1 MTLAV
6 SVIDS
11 MAITPAWRSLQ
22 QVLPVR
28 LAPVR
33 NEAQYQALRDLLNN
47 LVDIVGDDEEHELVD
62 LLDLVGQLVA
72 DYEDQHHSL
81 PDAEPCEVLR
91 FLMEQHGLKQSDL
104 MDEVGGQSVVSDILN
119 GKREINIR
127 QAKALGERFG
137 VSPTVFI

>member
-1 MTLAV
+1 MTLAM
-6 SVIDS
+6 STIDS

-22 QVLPVR
+22 QALPVR

-33 NEAQYQALRDLLNN
+33 NEPQYQALHDLLNH
-47 LVDIVGDDEEHELVD
+47 LVDVVGDDEEHELVD
-62 LLDLVGQLVA
+62 LLDLVGQLIT
-72 DYEDQHHSL
+72 DYEDQHYSL
-81 PDAEPCEVLR
+81 PDAPPWEVLR

-104 MDEVGGQSVVSDILN
+104 TQEVGEEAMSDILN

-137 VSPTVFI
+137 VSPMVFI